1 MNPINQQYIRLYE
14 ENAAQLGQRP
24 DALNALSNL
33 RLSEI
38 YAPDSFGLN
47 LQGLPM
53 QVDAAQSFR
62 CAVPAV
68 SAAPALSVNDFFQA
82 PKMLPEGVTM
92 MSLKQAAKTCPQLIP
107 QRPVGALQNADTALN
122 DLLWNNGIL
131 IHVKQNC
138 HLSKPLQL
146 VNILAA
152 PIDLLSIRRIIIVLE
167 ANSKAQILLCDH
179 TQDAK
184 RNYLVN
190 ELIEVTLHNGSQL
203 TLDRIE
209 EASALTLRRSVLNAS
224 IQADATLRS
233 TAATLNCGD
242 SHCTINVNL
251 NAPGA
256 SASVNGMVIASS
268 QQKPAFVTH
277 LNHCAHH
284 TSSRQLF
291 KYVADGASQCSFQG
305 LIVVKPGAEFTE
317 AYQTNHNI
325 LASPQA
331 RMHGQPALEI
341 YCDEVKCSHGATT
354 GQLDPAAIF
363 YMQQRGIP
371 QEEARQMLMEAF
383 LVDVIDQV
391 GVDSLRDR
399 LRFLVERRFC
409 GMHNCTD
416 CQIPQ

>member
-1 MNPINQQYIRLYE
+1 MNPISEQYIRLYE
-14 ENAAQLGQRP
+14 ENRSLLGDRP
-24 DALNALSNL
+24 EALTALQSHPL
-33 RLSEI
+33 EEI
-38 YAPDSFGLN
+38 YAPDSYGVN

-68 SAAPALSVNDFFQA
+68 SAAPALSVNDYFQ
-82 PKMLPEGVTM
+82 PSKSLPEGVTM
-92 MSLKQAAKTCPQLIP
+92 MSLAQAAKSCPELIP
-107 QRPVGALQNADTALN
+107 PRPEGGLHNADTALN
-122 DLLWNNGIL
+122 DLLWSNGVL
-131 IHVKQNC
+131 IRVHRNC
-138 HLSKPLQL
+138 QLAKPLQL

-152 PIDLLSIRRIIIVLE
+152 PIDLLSLRRLVIVVE
-167 ANSKAQILLCDH
+167 TNAQAQILLCDH
-179 TQDAK
+179 TQDSE

-190 ELIEVTLHNGSQL
+190 ELIEVTLHNGAQL

-209 EASALTLRRSVLNAS
+209 ESSARTQRRSVLNAS
-224 IQADATLRS
+224 LGADATLRS
-233 TAATLNCGD
+233 TAAALNCGD
-242 SHCTINVNL
+242 SRCNINVDL

-256 SASVNGMVIASS
+256 TAIVNGMVIASA
-268 QQKPAFVTH
+268 QQRPAFITR
-277 LNHCAHH
+277 LNHGAHH
-284 TSSRQLF
+284 TTSHQLF
-291 KYVADGASQCSFQG
+291 KYVADGASQCTFQG

-331 RMHGQPALEI
+331 RMHGEPALEI

-354 GQLDPAAIF
+354 GQLDPSAIF

-371 QEEARQMLMEAF
+371 EEEARQMLMEAF

-409 GMHNCTD
+409 GLHNCTD
-416 CQIPQ
+416 CQLPQ